1 MNILY
6 CGDKNISAGVAIS
19 AYSLALR
26 TREPLDIYILTAAPK
41 VEGRT
46 LEALPRS
53 FCDLLS
59 SRLREISPGTQVRLF
74 DVTGLFDAAPP
85 AANMGTRFTP
95 CCMLRLYADLVPE
108 IPDRILYLDND
119 VVCIGD
125 LSGLYATELGGAEL
139 AGVRDYY
146 GSHFFRRRLFVRDY
160 LNSGVLLLDMK
171 KIREDGLFRRAR
183 RLCAERKMFLPD
195 QTALNRLAHKKL
207 ILPRRFNEQRREH
220 DDTVLRHFTTTFR
233 FFPRFRSVTV
243 KPWQKEKMHSVL
255 GLYGYDELIDAGAEM
270 IKEYKKAER
279 QATQQQMK
287 GRLK

>member
-6 CGDKNISAGVAIS
+6 CGDKNIAAGVAIS

-46 LEALPRS
+46 LPRS

-85 AANMGTRFTP
+85 TANMGTRFTP

-125 LSGLYATELGGAEL
+125 PSGLYATEL
-139 AGVRDYY
+139 R
-146 GSHFFRRRLFVRDY
+146 S
-160 LNSGVLLLDMK
+160 
-171 KIREDGLFRRAR
+171 
-183 RLCAERKMFLPD
+183 LPGC
-195 QTALNRLAHKKL
+195 
-207 ILPRRFNEQRREH
+207 P
-220 DDTVLRHFTTTFR
+220 TTTAVI
-233 FFPRFRSVTV
+233 S
-243 KPWQKEKMHSVL
+243 SAADSL
-255 GLYGYDELIDAGAEM
+255 CGI
-270 IKEYKKAER
+270 I
-279 QATQQQMK
+279 
-287 GRLK
+287 

>member
-6 CGDKNISAGVAIS
+6 CGDKNIAAGVAIS
-19 AYSLALR
+19 AYSLALN

-46 LEALPRS
+46 IDALPRS
-53 FCDLLS
+53 FCDVLL
-59 SRLREISPGTQVRLF
+59 SRLREISPGTRVRLF

-85 AANMGTRFTP
+85 AANMRTRFTP

-119 VVCIGD
+119 VVCRGAP
-125 LSGLYATELGGAEL
+125 SGLYGAELGVAEL
-139 AGVRDYY
+139 AGVPDYY
-146 GSHFFRRRLFVRDY
+146 GSHFFRRRPFVRDY
-160 LNSGVLLLDMK
+160 LNSGVLLLNMK

-195 QTALNRLAHKKL
+195 QTALNRLARKKI

-243 KPWQKEKMHSVL
+243 KPWQKERMHSVL
-255 GLYGYDELIDAGAEM
+255 GLYGYDDLIDAGAE
-270 IKEYKKAER
+270 ILEEYKI
-279 QATQQQMK
+279 ATQQQMK
-287 GRLK
+287 G